1 MRSSIMLSDL
11 FLVDTPKKLIFD
23 FLFSFMV
30 ELKALDECIN

>member
-23 FLFSFMV
+23 FLFFHGRIKSFR
-30 ELKALDECIN
+30 LKY